1 MIPENSRQETKMKQT
16 LYDGSRKT
24 TVNTRYDEC
33 LYLAARPVS
42 DASDAKVTGKDLY
55 MHVSTDPDRR
65 ITYYLHLW
73 SNSRIVKEKI
83 IPLSASM
90 ADRFLKSRG
99 FLCNLFPKNDPV
111 AQLYSWGY
119 GIAEEF

>member
-1 MIPENSRQETKMKQT
+1 MIPENSSQVIKMKQT
-16 LYDGSRKT
+16 LYDGSRRT

-33 LYLAARPVS
+33 LYLAPRPVS
-42 DASDAKVTGKDLY
+42 DQPDVKVTGKDLY
-55 MHVSTDPDRR
+55 MHVAASQEKS

-73 SNSRIVKEKI
+73 STSRTVKEKI
-83 IPLSASM
+83 LPLSPSM

-99 FLCNLFPKNDPV
+99 LNCNLFTKNDPV
-111 AQLYSWGY
+111 ARLYAWGY

>member
-1 MIPENSRQETKMKQT
+1 MKQT
-16 LYDGSRKT
+16 LYDGSRKA

-33 LYLAARPVS
+33 LYMAPRPQS
-42 DASDAKVTGKDLY
+42 DGPGLQLTGKDLY
-55 MHVSTDPDRR
+55 MHKTAGQDNR

-73 SNSRIVKEKI
+73 STSRMVKEKI
-83 IPLSASM
+83 LPLSPMM

-99 FLCNLFPKNDPV
+99 LDCNLFPHNDPV
-111 AQLYSWGY
+111 GRLYEWGY

>member
-1 MIPENSRQETKMKQT
+1 MIPENSRQVTKMKQT

-42 DASDAKVTGKDLY
+42 DASEAKVTGKDLY
-55 MHVSTDPDRR
+55 MHVSADPDKR

-73 SNSRIVKEKI
+73 SNSRTVKEKI
-83 IPLSASM
+83 IPLPASM

-99 FLCNLFPKNDPV
+99 LLCNLFPKNDPV

>member
-1 MIPENSRQETKMKQT
+1 MIPENSRQVIKMKQT

-42 DASDAKVTGKDLY
+42 DASEAKVTGKDLY
-55 MHVSTDPDRR
+55 MHVSADPDKR

-73 SNSRIVKEKI
+73 SSSRTVKEKI
-83 IPLSASM
+83 IPLPASM

-99 FLCNLFPKNDPV
+99 LLCNLFPKNDPV